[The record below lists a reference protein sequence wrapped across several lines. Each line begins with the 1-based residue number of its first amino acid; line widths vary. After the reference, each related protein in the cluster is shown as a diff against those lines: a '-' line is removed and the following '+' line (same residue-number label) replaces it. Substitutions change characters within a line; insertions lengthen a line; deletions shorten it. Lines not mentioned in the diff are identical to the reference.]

1 MEVTDTHVK
10 CLSGAFE
17 RLLGQA
23 ESGALAFVRCLPE
36 HIVAHCAAT
45 RAFAPGEWE
54 IFRVAD
60 TADSET
66 RTITADMAVE
76 QREGKGVATLL
87 LVDPGRAGAGM
98 DGIYSAA
105 REVDEESLFQEAQR
119 LGLRALDGQAR
130 RYVERALSAARQAA
144 GRHAVPPWDAFDFLA
159 RVLQSHENP
168 GAQLRHIGLWP
179 ISDSPDM
186 KPEEAL
192 DTSRKLVERLL
203 GIRATGLS
211 VPARIDAIQLEGL
224 DGGGRAALERFL
236 DEADALPIRD
246 AVRRLGDRPELWV
259 GVVRVNSERIE
270 AIGLSSWRGTTGKVS
285 KWSGLVQTDA
295 DAAPVLLLRPDPKS
309 AKEYT
314 TLEVRWRPQPS
325 GITKGTVD
333 YRVAV
338 LTTMDE
344 ELAVRDVT
352 HSARSS
358 GERCRF
364 TNEDFDVEEDSLIS
378 AKVVVSVPG
387 DGNVDRE
394 ESEEFVIRWGEP
406 PEGETASGAG
416 RKLRTFSEGL
426 IELDDAEEV
435 SAVLNN
441 PLSRQFD
448 AKRSAAVLR
457 TLGSKRLSFQVPY
470 PPLLR
475 EVEQQWQGA
484 DGKPGR
490 WCVEVR
496 MSGDHAGAVNFVEAH
511 GGGPAWDRVRTAS
524 RRFAKSTD
532 EPAGVV
538 GHVSYRRAE
547 RDAAKD
553 YILAWAAFLEAD
565 SDPELALCNTVEVQS
580 TAGRTIG
587 LIVLPMHPLRAA
599 WHVSYDDLAFHAALE
614 QGQAASDV
622 RKELGRLDAALF
634 PAFLPNPAGGTFVF
648 ADMLGFHGVGMV
660 ADTLK
665 EPKAAVSVLARA
677 WSGTGGADSA
687 PAAGERSAALV
698 GDEIGKYLAC
708 HTVPRV
714 LHLHALRAGD
724 AFTVAR
730 SLGRVQ
736 AALRGDG
743 PTDADR
749 EADSD
754 SGDQAGMAFSLDLY
768 PSPEQRDVAG
778 RYIASALE
786 RRRSGAGAVAVDDRW
801 MQESLS
807 LPGGVTMPRLRWA
820 KKEEEPITAAHV
832 AVAFDTF
839 ESSVLVDAET
849 EPAEVRSH
857 AFGMLSFFDREYIP
871 GGIPVWRSGVPLM
884 KGGEKHPAERG
895 HTDRLARMQD
905 ALRRAVARHL
915 GAQGGD
921 GRLLLQTSVPPEK
934 EDDLRK
940 LHALCDWVVTLDRN
954 AGIEYFDSPRDNPSI
969 YDAYVIDCVPE
980 REDLGSLQLV
990 TSTTNLAEVRSL
1002 LDRALDGMGL
1012 SHSRRNAEF
1021 LLRNLKALSGR
1032 LAIRLSGTTSPA
1044 AELIALA
1051 LAHANCLDATQAG
1064 PCWLPLRDGFIVPID
1079 DVQDLLP
1086 AVKVD
1091 DGERGVRP
1099 DLLYVSTSRNGLRF
1113 CFVEVKYRRDLNA
1126 ARSQSLVG
1134 AIREQVEGVRRRWE
1148 RYYLDD
1154 ECSIFL
1160 AIRRAKLSRVLRFY
1174 ADKARRHHLAAHS
1187 HTALLEEIDRLV
1199 ESGRSYTYDGQG
1211 WVFCPEY
1218 DQQVPQEISPA
1229 ESSRPA
1235 VFLFGPSPLLESRR
1249 PQAATPKL
1257 SEPNASP
1264 TDEATPDPSRGSDV
1278 KRVPE
1283 APNITLGTDARNP
1296 EESVTWRLSTAGN
1309 PHLLVAGLPG
1319 MGKTTCLLN
1328 VCRQMVDAEISPII
1342 FSYHE
1347 DIDEKLE
1354 SSVESL
1360 RFVDFDGLGFNPLR
1374 VIDRANRMAHLDV
1387 AGAIRDIFNAVYPDL
1402 GDIQADRIRK
1412 AIRDSFTELGWGD
1425 SGSAADLEEPAFGRF
1440 VEILRADPKPDRS
1453 LRSLLARLDE
1463 LEDYGFFASG
1473 DSNESIWDS
1482 GRATVV
1488 RIHTTQSENL
1498 QRAFA
1503 SLVFYGLYKDMFR
1516 RGIQE
1521 RITHAV
1527 VFDEAHRAG
1536 RLKLI
1541 PTMAKEC
1548 RKYGIALVLA
1558 SQEARDFHTSV
1569 FSAIANYLVLRL
1581 TETDAKAL
1589 VRNVADSRQQRA
1601 LVDRL
1606 KQIER
1611 YKAVY
1616 FQEGEVQPSRVNLVP

>member
-1 MEVTDTHVK
+1 MDVTETHVK
-10 CLSGAFE
+10 CLSRAFE
-17 RLLGQA
+17 RLLGQP
-23 ESGALAFVRCLPE
+23 ESGALAFVRCLPDD
-36 HIVAHCAAT
+36 IVAYCAAT

-54 IFRVAD
+54 IFRVSD
-60 TADSET
+60 TADSEM

-76 QREGKGVATLL
+76 QREGKGPATLL
-87 LVDPGRAGAGM
+87 LVDVGRAGAGM

-119 LGLRALDGQAR
+119 LGLRELDSHAR
-130 RYVERALSAARQAA
+130 RYVERALRAARQTA

-159 RVLQSHENP
+159 RVMESRENP

-179 ISDSPDM
+179 INDSPDLN
-186 KPEEAL
+186 PEEAL

-224 DGGGRAALERFL
+224 DGRGRVALERFL
-236 DEADALPIRD
+236 DEADSLPIRD
-246 AVRRLGDRPELWV
+246 AVRGLADRPELWV

-270 AIGLSSWRGTTGKVS
+270 AIGLASWRGTTGRIA

-295 DAAPVLLLRPDPKS
+295 DAAPVLLLRSDPKS

-314 TLEVRWRPQPS
+314 TLEVRWRPHPS
-325 GITKGTVD
+325 GVVKGTVD

-364 TNEDFDVEEDSLIS
+364 TNEDFDVGEDSVIS

-387 DGNVDRE
+387 DDNVGSE
-394 ESEEFVIRWGEP
+394 ESEEFVIRCGEP
-406 PEGETASGAG
+406 RKDETASGAG

-426 IELDDAEEV
+426 IELDDSAGV
-435 SAVLNN
+435 SAVLDN

-457 TLGSKRLSFQVPY
+457 TLGGKRLSFQVPY

-490 WCVEVR
+490 WYVQVR
-496 MSGDHAGAVNFVEAH
+496 MSGDHAGVVDFKEAL
-511 GGGPAWDRVRTAS
+511 GEGPVWDRVRAAS
-524 RRFAKSTD
+524 RRFAKSMD
-532 EPAGVV
+532 EPGGVV
-538 GHVSYRRAE
+538 GHVSYRRGE
-547 RDAAKD
+547 RDAVKD
-553 YILAWAAFLEAD
+553 YILAWAALLEAD
-565 SDPELALCNTVEVQS
+565 SDPKLALCNTVEVQS
-580 TAGRTIG
+580 TAGRVIG

-599 WHVSYDDLAFHAALE
+599 WHVSYDDLAFHAAFE
-614 QGQAASDV
+614 QGQAPSDV
-622 RKELGRLDAALF
+622 RKELGRLDAAMF
-634 PAFLPNPAGGTFVF
+634 PTFLPNPAGGTFVF

-660 ADTLK
+660 PDTLK

-677 WSGTGGADSA
+677 WSGGESADSA
-687 PAAGERSAALV
+687 PTAGERSAALV
-698 GDEIGKYLAC
+698 GDEIGKYLGC

-736 AALRGDG
+736 AALRGG
-743 PTDADR
+743 SNHADW
-749 EADSD
+749 EADLD
-754 SGDQAGMAFSLDLY
+754 GDGQVGMAFSLELY

-778 RYIASALE
+778 RYIAGALE
-786 RRRSGAGAVAVDDRW
+786 RRRSGAGAVAGGDRW

-820 KKEEEPITAAHV
+820 RKEEEPSTAAHV
-832 AVAFDTF
+832 AIAFDTF
-839 ESSVLVDAET
+839 ESSVLVDAGANPT
-849 EPAEVRSH
+849 EVRSH
-857 AFGMLSFFDREYIP
+857 AFGMLSFFDREFVP
-871 GGIPVWRSGVPLM
+871 GAMPVWRSGVSLM

-895 HTDRLARMQD
+895 HTDRLARLQT
-905 ALRRAVARHL
+905 ALHRAVSRHL
-915 GAQGGD
+915 GATGGD
-921 GRLLLQTSVPPEK
+921 QRLVLHTSVAREK
-934 EDDLRK
+934 EEELRK

-980 REDLGSLQLV
+980 REDLGSLQLI
-990 TSTTNLAEVRSL
+990 TSTTNLSEVRSL
-1002 LDRALDGMGL
+1002 LDGALDGMGL

-1051 LAHANCLDATQAG
+1051 IAHANCLAAAQDG

-1086 AVKVD
+1086 AINVD

-1099 DLLYVSTSRNGLRF
+1099 DLLYVSKSRNGLRF

-1126 ARSQSLVG
+1126 AQSQSILQT
-1134 AIREQVEGVRRRWE
+1134 IRDQVEGVRRRWE
-1148 RYYLDD
+1148 SHYSDD

-1174 ADKARRHHLAAHS
+1174 ADKARRHHLAELS
-1187 HTALLEEIDRLV
+1187 HMALLEEIDRLV
-1199 ESGRSYTYDGQG
+1199 ENERSYTYDGKG

-1218 DQQVPQEISPA
+1218 DRPVPQEISA
-1229 ESSRPA
+1229 EESSRPA
-1235 VFLFGPSPLLESRR
+1235 VFLFGPSPLLES
-1249 PQAATPKL
+1249 PQPKAVSPKP
-1257 SEPNASP
+1257 SEPDAP
-1264 TDEATPDPSRGSDV
+1264 ATDEATPDPSWEGGV
-1278 KRVPE
+1278 QPVPE
-1283 APNITLGTDARNP
+1283 APTITLGTDARNP

-1360 RFVDFDGLGFNPLR
+1360 RFVDFNGLGFNPLR

-1412 AIRDSFTELGWGD
+1412 AVRDSFTELGWGD
-1425 SGSAADLEEPAFGRF
+1425 SENAADLEEPAFDRF

-1482 GRATVV
+1482 GRTTVV

-1521 RITHAV
+1521 RITHAI

-1601 LVDRL
+1601 LVDGL

-1616 FQEGEVQPSRVNLVP
+1616 FQEGEVQPTRVNLVP

>member
-1 MEVTDTHVK
+1 MEVTETHVK
-10 CLSGAFE
+10 YLSGAFQQ
-17 RLLGQA
+17 LLGQP
-23 ESGALAFVRCLPE
+23 ESGALAFARCLPE
-36 HIVAHCAAT
+36 EVIAYCAAA
-45 RAFAPGEWE
+45 RAFTPGGWE
-54 IFRVAD
+54 VCRVAD
-60 TADSET
+60 VADVER
-66 RTITADMAVE
+66 RTVTADMAVE
-76 QREGKGVATLL
+76 QREDKGPATLL
-87 LVDPGRAGAGM
+87 LVDPRRAGAGM

-105 REVDEESLFQEAQR
+105 REVGEESLFHAAQG
-119 LGLRALDGQAR
+119 LGLHELDSQAR
-130 RYVERALSAARQAA
+130 RYVERALRAAKRTA

-159 RVLQSHENP
+159 RVLESQESP

-179 ISDSPDM
+179 IKDSPDLT
-186 KPEEAL
+186 PEEAL

-203 GIRATGLS
+203 GVRATGLS
-211 VPARIDAIQLEGL
+211 VPARIDAIQLQGL

-259 GVVRVNSERIE
+259 GVVRVVSERIQV
-270 AIGLSSWRGTTGKVS
+270 IGLLPWRGTTGKVA

-295 DAAPVLLLRPDPKS
+295 DAAPVLLLRPDPGS
-309 AKEYT
+309 ADEYT
-314 TLEVRWRPQPS
+314 TLEVRWRPRPS
-325 GITKGTVD
+325 GVAKGTVD
-333 YRVAV
+333 YQVAV
-338 LTTMDE
+338 VTTMDE

-364 TNEDFDVEEDSLIS
+364 TNEDFDVGEDSVIS

-387 DGNVDRE
+387 DDNVRRE
-394 ESEEFVIRWGEP
+394 ESEEFVIRCGEP
-406 PEGETASGAG
+406 PEKTASGAG
-416 RKLRTFSEGL
+416 RKVRTFSEGL
-426 IELDDAEEV
+426 IELGDLDEV
-435 SAVLNN
+435 SSVLDNRSS
-441 PLSRQFD
+441 LDFD
-448 AKRSAAVLR
+448 VKRSAALLR
-457 TLGSKRLSFQVPY
+457 TQGTKRLSLHVPC

-475 EVEQQWQGA
+475 EVEKQWQGG
-484 DGKPGR
+484 DGKPGLWR
-490 WCVEVR
+490 VQVR
-496 MSGDHAGAVNFVEAH
+496 MSGDRAGPVEFVPAQ
-511 GGGPAWDRVRTAS
+511 GGGAAWERVGVAS
-524 RRFAKSTD
+524 RRLAKATD
-532 EPAGVV
+532 RPGGLV
-538 GHVSYRRAE
+538 GHVSYHRAE
-547 RDAAKD
+547 RDAVKD
-553 YILAWAAFLEAD
+553 YILAWAALLEGE
-565 SDPELALCNTVEVQS
+565 SDPELALCNTIEVQS

-599 WHVSYDDLAFHAALE
+599 WHVSYDDLAFHAAFE
-614 QGQAASDV
+614 QGRAPSDV
-622 RKELGRLDAALF
+622 RKELDCLDGAMF
-634 PAFLPNPAGGTFVF
+634 PTFLPNPAGGTFVF

-660 ADTLK
+660 ADTDK

-677 WSGTGGADSA
+677 WSGASDAAGA
-687 PAAGERSAALV
+687 PTAGERSAALV
-698 GDEIGKYLAC
+698 GDEVGKYLDC

-714 LHLHALRAGD
+714 LHIHAIRAGD

-736 AALRGDG
+736 AALHGG
-743 PTDADR
+743 PSETDSD
-749 EADSD
+749 ADSD
-754 SGDQAGMAFSLDLY
+754 GDDQAGMAFSLELY
-768 PSPEQRDVAG
+768 PSQEQRDLAG
-778 RYIASALE
+778 RYIAAAVE
-786 RRRSGAGAVAVDDRW
+786 RRRSGAGAVAADDRW

-820 KKEEEPITAAHV
+820 KKEEKPSTAAHV

-839 ESSVLVDAET
+839 ESSVLVDAGAK
-849 EPAEVRSH
+849 PAEVRSH
-857 AFGMLSFFDREYIP
+857 AFGMLSFFDREFIP
-871 GGIPVWRSGVPLM
+871 GTIPAWRSGVPSM
-884 KGGEKHPAERG
+884 KGGEKHPSERG

-905 ALRRAVARHL
+905 ALRRVVARHL

-921 GRLLLQTSVPPEK
+921 GRLALHTSVPGEK

-1032 LAIRLSGTTSPA
+1032 LAIRLTGTASPA

-1051 LAHANCLDATQAG
+1051 VAHANCLEAAQAA

-1086 AVKVD
+1086 AIKAG

-1099 DLLYVSTSRNGLRF
+1099 DLLYVSASRNGMRF
-1113 CFVEVKYRRDLNA
+1113 CFVEVKYRRDLKA
-1126 ARSQSLVG
+1126 ARSRDLID
-1134 AIREQVEGVRRRWE
+1134 AIHEQVESMRRRWE
-1148 RYYLDD
+1148 RHYSDD
-1154 ECSIFL
+1154 ESSIFL

-1174 ADKARRHHLAAHS
+1174 ADKGRRHHLSERS
-1187 HTALLEEIDRLV
+1187 HTALLKEIDRLV
-1199 ESGRSYTYDGQG
+1199 ESGRSYTYDALG

-1218 DQQVPQEISPA
+1218 VGQAPHEISPA
-1229 ESSRPA
+1229 ESSGPA
-1235 VFLFGPSPLLESRR
+1235 VFIFGPSALPES
-1249 PQAATPKL
+1249 PQPPAPTPEPSDAAPP
-1257 SEPNASP
+1257 SEAA
-1264 TDEATPDPSRGSDV
+1264 EAAPHPGGAADVQQPPD
-1278 KRVPE
+1278 
-1283 APNITLGTDARNP
+1283 APQIILGTDARNP

-1328 VCRQMVDAEISPII
+1328 LCRQMVEAEISPII

-1347 DIDEKLE
+1347 DIDEKLK
-1354 SSVESL
+1354 SSVDSL

-1374 VIDRANRMAHLDV
+1374 VIDRTNHMAHLDV

-1412 AIRDSFTELGWGD
+1412 AVRDSFTELGWGER
-1425 SGSAADLEEPAFGRF
+1425 GSAADLEEPAFGRF

-1463 LEDYGFFASG
+1463 LEDYGFFAAGS
-1473 DSNESIWDS
+1473 SNESIWDR
-1482 GRATVV
+1482 GRTTVV

-1521 RITHAV
+1521 RITHAI

-1558 SQEARDFHTSV
+1558 SQEARDFHASV

-1581 TETDAKAL
+1581 NETDAKAL

-1611 YKAVY
+1611 FKALY
-1616 FQEGEVQPSRVNLVP
+1616 FQEGKMQPSRVELLP